1 MYKEIIENVLK
12 VTSVRADMELN
23 GILSQTL
30 TDEGYPHIHC
40 LGITQDEGEVY
51 EVVIMDGLNM
61 NAGPIVQFKYDFQ
74 DRELQIL

>member
-40 LGITQDEGEVY
+40 LGITQDEGQVY
-51 EVVIMDGLNM
+51 EVVIMDGLDM
-61 NAGPIVQFKYDFQ
+61 NAGPIEHLRWNWNSK
-74 DRELQIL
+74 EWE

>member
-1 MYKEIIENVLK
+1 MYKEIIEGVLE
-12 VTSVRADMELN
+12 TTTVRNEMVLN
-23 GILSQTL
+23 GLLSQTL

-61 NAGPIVQFKYDFQ
+61 NAGPIEHLKWNWNSKGWD
-74 DRELQIL
+74 